1 MYNRYALLDK
11 NKFPKNNNFTKLLV
25 LVGDGHFSPVGG
37 YHPKRD
43 LILILDT
50 ARFKYP
56 PHWISL
62 ELLWEAMHALDKTT
76 GKLIVLVFFFKKKLR
91 IAYACIR

>member
-1 MYNRYALLDK
+1 MYNRYAQIK
-11 NKFPKNNNFTKLLV
+11 TSSKNNNFTDLCVLV

-76 GKLIVLVFFFKKKLR
+76 GKLTS
-91 IAYACIR
+91 

>member
-1 MYNRYALLDK
+1 MVDRMLLHVHY
-11 NKFPKNNNFTKLLV
+11 FSVWPTLL
-25 LVGDGHFSPVGG
+25 LGDGHFSPVGG
-37 YHPKRD
+37 YHPGKD

-62 ELLWEAMHALDKTT
+62 ELLWEAMHALDNST
-76 GKLIVLVFFFKKKLR
+76 GKHSMQYTLHIGY
-91 IAYACIR
+91 I